1 MVAINFISCY
11 KERDGYHKEEPLM
24 ACDTIYISGAIPL
37 AFFRM
42 MREERRR
49 RALAAA
55 PATTCPP
62 APARCATEPR
72 PGLAPRLPKV
82 ISFPAGRKCL

>member
-1 MVAINFISCY
+1 
-11 KERDGYHKEEPLM
+11 M
-24 ACDTIYISGAIPL
+24 ACDTTYTSGAIPL

-49 RALAAA
+49 RALSAA
-55 PATTCPP
+55 PAATRPP

-72 PGLAPRLPKV
+72 PSLAPRLTKV
-82 ISFPAGRKCL
+82 ISFPYGRKCL